1 MILHNRSYIITKNIW
16 EKSYFLIDKFYK
28 NNHLFITS
36 QNQSIYRTMS
46 SKSEENRSIH
56 SASINEIHDV
66 PMSVIHRPIPSIL
79 DENKVKSLMQT
90 FKDNPEQVPPIDVL
104 WIKGRNG
111 GNHYFS
117 FGGCHRFDAAK
128 RLDLQT
134 IRAKLIQSTV
144 DDLRI
149 YMGSSTPDL
158 Q

>member
-1 MILHNRSYIITKNIW
+1 
-16 EKSYFLIDKFYK
+16 
-28 NNHLFITS
+28 
-36 QNQSIYRTMS
+36 MS
-46 SKSEENRSIH
+46 SKSENNRSIH

-66 PMSVIHRPIPSIL
+66 PMSVIHRPIPPVL
-79 DENKVKSLMQT
+79 DEMKVQSLMQT
-90 FKDNPEQVPPIDVL
+90 FKVCNLNSDDINDLNGFCFEFNIQDNAEQVTPIDVL

-117 FGGCHRFDAAK
+117 FGGCHRFEAAK
-128 RLDLQT
+128 RLGLQT
-134 IRAKLIQSTV
+134 IRSKLIQSTV